1 MQMQSIAT
9 KKTSREAGLTKFM
22 PVIEGINNQIKFLR
36 SMMVNIDDRS
46 TRAVSNRVNEMRS
59 TIVFGSVHPL
69 QNSESAP
76 LFFCSR

>member
-1 MQMQSIAT
+1 MQMQSIMT
-9 KKTSREAGLTKFM
+9 KKTSREASLNNFM

-46 TRAVSNRVNEMRS
+46 TRPVSNRVNEMRS
-59 TIVFGSVHPL
+59 TIVFGSVYPL
-69 QNSESAP
+69 QNSESAA